1 MKKQTAIATKKLDV
15 WYNGS
20 QALYGIELNIPTKKV
35 TALIGASGSGKST
48 LLRSFNRI
56 LENNSLARIYGKV
69 LIHGEDAYGAQ
80 IDVTA
85 LRRKVGMVFQSPT
98 PFPKSIYDN
107 IAYGLEIQ
115 GLRSPRTFWDRVLKK
130 KIVAENV
137 LASTNPIDMV
147 VVSSL
152 KEAALWDEVKDRLH
166 QSAYRLS
173 GGQQQRLC
181 IARAIAIR
189 PEILLLDEPC
199 SALDPISTQKI
210 EDLLLKLRKNYTIVI
225 VTHNLSQAKRI
236 SDNVA
241 FMHLGKLIEFGT
253 SKQIFEKPRKKL
265 TAEYVSG
272 HFG

>member
-1 MKKQTAIATKKLDV
+1 MKKNAITTKKLDV

-20 QALYGIELNIPTKKV
+20 QALHQIGLQIPAKKI

-56 LENNSLARIYGKV
+56 LENNPLARIYGKV
-69 LIHGEDAYGAQ
+69 LINGEDAYSPEM
-80 IDVTA
+80 DVTA

-107 IAYGLEIQ
+107 IAYGLELQ
-115 GLRSPRTFWDRVLKK
+115 GMKSSRTLFDKLAKRSISADAL
-130 KIVAENV
+130 
-137 LASTNPIDMV
+137 LASANPVDVV

-225 VTHNLSQAKRI
+225 VTHNLAQAKRV

-253 SKQIFEKPRKKL
+253 AKQIFEKPRKKL